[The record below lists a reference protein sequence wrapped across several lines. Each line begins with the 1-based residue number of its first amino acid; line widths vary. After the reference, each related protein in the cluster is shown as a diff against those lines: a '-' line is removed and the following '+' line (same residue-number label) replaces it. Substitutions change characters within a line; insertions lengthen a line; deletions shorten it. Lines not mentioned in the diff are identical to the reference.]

1 MDLPDGVAFIR
12 NNTGAEGSIR
22 ANERQRVSQDLH
34 NATSQLLTALQLH
47 IGQLGRQDLPTVV
60 PIIAE
65 MGLLIEEIRVSIKEI
80 GTEQLQDGHNCCEPN
95 AAIAKRFYALRHW
108 DAPAS

>member
-34 NATSQLLTALQLH
+34 NATSQLH

-65 MGLLIEEIRVSIKEI
+65 MGLLIEEIRVSIEEI

-108 DAPAS
+108 DAPSS